1 MRLPVA
7 GLLRI
12 ASQADLPA
20 IVAIYNE
27 TIPSRMVTADLQPVS
42 VADRQA
48 WFAAHTADRYP
59 LWVLEQENGI
69 IGWASLS
76 PFYGRPAYAAT
87 VEISLYLTQSA
98 QGRGLGRQLLMQIM
112 EICPQLNIR
121 TVLGFIF
128 SHNQPSLKLF
138 ERVGFK
144 HWGELPDV
152 AELDDVRRSLTI
164 MGKEVTQ

>member
-1 MRLPVA
+1 MSLPA
-7 GLLRI
+7 DCLLRI
-12 ASQADLPA
+12 ARLADLPT

-48 WFAAHTADRYP
+48 WFAAHTADKHP
-59 LWVLEQENGI
+59 LWVLEQGGNV

-76 PFYGRPAYAAT
+76 PFYGRAAYGAT
-87 VEISLYLTQSA
+87 AEISLYLTKSA
-98 QGRGLGRQLLMQIM
+98 QGHGLGRKLLEQVMHD
-112 EICPQLNIR
+112 CPQLNIR
-121 TVLGFIF
+121 TLLGFIF

-138 ERVGFK
+138 ERVGFGY
-144 HWGELPDV
+144 WGELPDV
-152 AELDDVRRSLTI
+152 AELDGARRSLTI